1 MVAMV
6 TKKKILF
13 YSDLNT
19 SSANVR
25 ENACIILFQTQ
36 ARKQS
41 IYKNYIHAAVDGLG
55 TIPVTDEAYDVIVCS
70 NGFAPGRLQWW

>member
-6 TKKKILF
+6 TKKKIFF

-25 ENACIILFQTQ
+25 ENACIILFQTK

-41 IYKNYIHAAVDGLG
+41 IYKNYIHATVGDTGS
-55 TIPVTDEAYDVIVCS
+55 IPVN
-70 NGFAPGRLQWW
+70 NGE